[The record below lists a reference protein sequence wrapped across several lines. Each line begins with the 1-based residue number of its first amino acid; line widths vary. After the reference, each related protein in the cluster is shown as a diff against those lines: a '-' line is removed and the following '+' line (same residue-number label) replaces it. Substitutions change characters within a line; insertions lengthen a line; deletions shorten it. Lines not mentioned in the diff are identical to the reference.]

1 MEWTISM
8 WAGLAQLGIAV
19 VIAGMGIR
27 IVLELRKAEMTDHP
41 ANREGVVESGM
52 N

>member
-19 VIAGMGIR
+19 AIAGIGIR
-27 IVLELRKAEMTDHP
+27 IVLELRKAELTDQP
-41 ANREGVVESGM
+41 AK
-52 N
+52 

>member
-19 VIAGMGIR
+19 VIAAIGIR
-27 IVLELRKAEMTDHP
+27 IVMELRKSELTDEP
-41 ANREGVVESGM
+41 VK
-52 N
+52 

>member
-1 MEWTISM
+1 MEWTISI

-27 IVLELRKAEMTDHP
+27 IVLELRKAEMSDHP
-41 ANREGVVESGM
+41 ASGKGVIESGM